1 MISGTFKYSVLQYV
15 PSQVLN
21 ERVNIGIVLFFAERE
36 EVRFIY
42 PKYLARLK
50 SLFHKVQEKKIRL
63 YLDQTEKRVKALNKH
78 DLLFDNDFR
87 KSEDLVKFLDSEIL
101 KSDDSAVQFTK
112 IYESLLYSSDYNK
125 IVTDLQLEYFS
136 EYNQKATVSRVTE
149 SDLRRLFERDLKVKS
164 PDIIS
169 RFQKDYRVS
178 TENNEFIFDYAW
190 QNGTFNL
197 VKPVSFDLLDAK
209 KIQEK
214 SILLYGNLN
223 LLADLSRIKNYKFDL
238 IIAKP
243 TARSVFKSFDSALK
257 TIDKADVSQEIIYS
271 SEISGY
277 TQSAIAYLSR

>member
-21 ERVNIGIVLFFAERE
+21 ERVNIGIVLFFTERG

-63 YLDQTEKRVKALNKH
+63 YLDQTEKRVKALNKQ
-78 DLLFDNDFR
+78 DILFVIDFR
-87 KSEDLVKFLDSEIL
+87 NSDDLVKFLDLEIL
-101 KSDDSAVQFTK
+101 KADDSALQFTK
-112 IYESLLYSSDYNK
+112 IYESLLYSSDFNK
-125 IVTDLQLEYFS
+125 IVTDLNVEYFS
-136 EYNQKATVSRVTE
+136 EYNQKTTVSHVTE

-164 PDIIS
+164 PDIIH

-178 TENNEFIFDYAW
+178 TENNDFVFDYAW
-190 QNGTFNL
+190 QNGTLNL

-223 LLADLSRIKNYKFDL
+223 LLSELAKTENYKFDL
-238 IIAKP
+238 IVAKP
-243 TARSVFKSFDSALK
+243 QNRSVFKCFDSALK
-257 TIDKADVSQEIIYS
+257 TIDKADVLQEIILS
-271 SEISGY
+271 NEIDSY
-277 TQSAIAYLSR
+277 TKRAVSCLS

>member
-21 ERVNIGIVLFFAERE
+21 ERVNIGIVLFFTERG

-63 YLDQTEKRVKALNKH
+63 YLDQTEKRVKALNKQ
-78 DLLFDNDFR
+78 DILFVVDFR
-87 KSEDLVKFLDSEIL
+87 NSDDLEKFLDLEIL
-101 KSDDSAVQFTK
+101 KADDSALQFTK
-112 IYESLLYSSDYNK
+112 IYESLLYSNDYEK
-125 IVTDLQLEYFS
+125 IAADLQLEYFS
-136 EYNQKATVSRVTE
+136 EYNQKATLSHVTE
-149 SDLRRLFERDLKVKS
+149 SDLRRWFEQDLKVKS
-164 PDIIS
+164 PDILS
-169 RFQKDYRVS
+169 RFQKNYRVN
-178 TENNEFIFDYAW
+178 TENNEFVFDYAW
-190 QNGTFNL
+190 QNGTLNL

-223 LLADLSRIKNYKFDL
+223 LLSDLAKTENYKFDL
-238 IIAKP
+238 IVAKP
-243 TARSVFKSFDSALK
+243 KTRSVFKCFESALK
-257 TIDKADVSQEIIYS
+257 TIDKADVLQEIILS

-277 TQSAIAYLSR
+277 TQRAVTYMS

>member
-21 ERVNIGIVLFFAERE
+21 ERVNVGIVLFFTERG

-42 PKYLARLK
+42 PKYLVRLK

-63 YLDQTEKRVKALNKH
+63 YLDQTGKRVRALNKQ
-78 DLLFDNDFR
+78 DLLFVNDFR

-101 KSDDSAVQFTK
+101 KADDSALQFTK
-112 IYESLLYSSDYNK
+112 IYESLLYSSDYDK
-125 IVTDLQLEYFS
+125 IVADLQLEYFS
-136 EYNQKATVSRVTE
+136 EYNQKTTVSHVTE
-149 SDLRRLFERDLKVKS
+149 SDLRRSFERYLKVKS
-164 PDIIS
+164 PDIIN
-169 RFQKDYRVS
+169 RIHKDYRIC
-178 TENNEFIFDYAW
+178 TENNEFVFDYAW

-223 LLADLSRIKNYKFDL
+223 LLSDLSKTENYKFDL
-238 IIAKP
+238 IVAKP
-243 TARSVFKSFDSALK
+243 QTRSVFKYFDSALK
-257 TIDKADVSQEIIYS
+257 TIDKADVLQEIILS
-271 SEISGY
+271 SEISSY
-277 TQSAIAYLSR
+277 TQKAAAYLS

>member
-21 ERVNIGIVLFFAERE
+21 ERVNVGIVLFFAERG

-42 PKYLARLK
+42 PKYLVRLK
-50 SLFHKVQEKKIRL
+50 YLFHKVQEKKIRL
-63 YLDQTEKRVKALNKH
+63 YLDQTEKRVRALNKQ
-78 DLLFDNDFR
+78 DLLFVNDFR
-87 KSEDLVKFLDSEIL
+87 RSEDLVKFLDSEIL
-101 KSDDSAVQFTK
+101 KADDSALQFTK
-112 IYESLLYSSDYNK
+112 IYESLLYSSEYDK
-125 IVTDLQLEYFS
+125 IVADLQLEYFS
-136 EYNQKATVSRVTE
+136 EYNQKATVSHVTE

-164 PDIIS
+164 PDILS
-169 RFQKDYRVS
+169 RFQKDYRIS
-178 TENNEFIFDYAW
+178 TENNDFVFDYAW
-190 QNGTFNL
+190 QNGTLNL

-223 LLADLSRIKNYKFDL
+223 LLSDLAKIEKYKFDL

-243 TARSVFKSFDSALK
+243 QTRSVFRCFDSALK
-257 TIDKADVSQEIIYS
+257 TIEKADVLQEIVLS

-277 TQSAIAYLSR
+277 TQRAISYLT

>member
-21 ERVNIGIVLFFAERE
+21 ERVNVGIVLFFAERG

-42 PKYLARLK
+42 PKYLVRLK

-63 YLDQTEKRVKALNKH
+63 YLDQTEKRVRALNKQ
-78 DLLFDNDFR
+78 DLFFVNDFR
-87 KSEDLVKFLDSEIL
+87 KSDDLVKFLDSEIL
-101 KSDDSAVQFTK
+101 KADDSALQFTK

-136 EYNQKATVSRVTE
+136 EYNQKATVSHITE
-149 SDLRRLFERDLKVKS
+149 SDLRRLFERDLKVKA
-164 PDIIS
+164 PDIIN
-169 RFQKDYRVS
+169 RIQKDYRVS
-178 TENNEFIFDYAW
+178 TENNEFVFDYAW

-223 LLADLSRIKNYKFDL
+223 LLADISRIRNYKFDL

-243 TARSVFKSFDSALK
+243 SARSVFKSFDSALK

-271 SEISGY
+271 SEISSY
-277 TQSAIAYLSR
+277 TQSAIDYLSR